1 MKLSTPP
8 ARSRSAEAA
17 TPPAMLEPLEAR
29 QLLSGGPQILT
40 VGDSITWGSPNPDQ
54 SYRRELDRAI
64 AEVGIDAE
72 FVGSRSDGRGFDND
86 HYSQPGIQ
94 ATVSRSGNGGVWR
107 GSLNDGFRSGSV
119 LKRGEKPE
127 LILLHIGT
135 NTVDGNRSKRR
146 QRRGPAADAA
156 QHDGGPLPTR
166 RVRLRRQG
174 PRGRH
179 HPRRPRL
186 QERQRLPPRHPA
198 AGEHPQL
205 QREDRPGD
213 PPGRRPRLREQ
224 DPAGGPLEGS
234 TPRSWTARRSP
245 PRNSAASTTTATAG
259 WTGSTAWTRVAHNAT
274 PAGTTAR
281 SSSADLLHPTSLGY
295 RVLGQAFF
303 NAVKATGKLGSS
315 SSNPPRR
322 PSPTP
327 SPTPSRSTGNVSIA
341 GATTAR
347 VGDTYELRLDD
358 GGRSGGSWYV
368 HWDDGKGQ
376 WVKNTDR
383 VTHTFRDTSESR
395 VIRVFHEVDGRR
407 INANRI
413 RVEVTRA
420 SSTRPAPSQPQP
432 PATSR
437 PAPTTGRVSISGP
450 ASARVGERY
459 ELRLDDGGRSGGS
472 WYVHWD
478 DGKGEWLGNTDR
490 ASHTFTATASTRV
503 LRVFY
508 EVDGTR
514 TNANRIR
521 LPVTAGGS
529 SRNPAPSPT
538 PAPTPDRDGVQRG
551 DGRVTRDYWTNLRG
565 GDLRDLTGSSRY
577 PGRPTGTTTLDR
589 LRSGHWNNPRN
600 NVDFAD
606 RYGERIRGF
615 LVAPETGNYRFWIS
629 GDDQASF
636 RLSTDTRTSNLRE
649 VARVDG
655 WTKPQ
660 QWDKDGRQRSG
671 SIYLVAGRSYALEV
685 LHKEAAGGDHVAV
698 GWRTPSQGGGSRPS
712 GIIGS
717 EHLSSYA
724 V

>member
-17 TPPAMLEPLEAR
+17 PPPAMLEPLEAR

-135 NTVDGNRSKRR
+135 NTVDGNRSSVDNAAGQLRTLLNTMADR
-146 QRRGPAADAA
+146 YRRGEFASDVKVLVADIIP
-156 QHDGGPLPTR
+156 GGRGDRSGSGYRLDTQRLENTR
-166 RVRLRRQG
+166 SYNAKIGQVIRQVGDRGFASRIQRVDLSKIDASKLDRSAFSSSELRRIDNDGDRWVDWFNGVDEGGSQRNA
-174 PRGRH
+174 RG
-179 HPRRPRL
+179 
-186 QERQRLPPRHPA
+186 
-198 AGEHPQL
+198 
-205 QREDRPGD
+205 
-213 PPGRRPRLREQ
+213 
-224 DPAGGPLEGS
+224 
-234 TPRSWTARRSP
+234 
-245 PRNSAASTTTATAG
+245 
-259 WTGSTAWTRVAHNAT
+259 HNGAIM
-274 PAGTTAR
+274 
-281 SSSADLLHPTSLGY
+281 SADLLHPTSLGY

-303 NAVKATGKLGSS
+303 NAVKATGKLGNS

-529 SRNPAPSPT
+529 SWNPAPSPT

-589 LRSGHWNNPRN
+589 LRSGHWNNPRD

-615 LVAPETGNYRFWIS
+615 VVAPETGNYRFWIS

-717 EHLSSYA
+717 QHLSSYA